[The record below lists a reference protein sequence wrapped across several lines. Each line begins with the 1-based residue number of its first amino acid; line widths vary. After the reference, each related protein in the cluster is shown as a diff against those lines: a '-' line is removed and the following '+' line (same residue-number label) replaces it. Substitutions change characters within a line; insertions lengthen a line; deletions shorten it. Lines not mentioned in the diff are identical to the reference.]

1 MSAPGWYPG
10 PQGSGLLR
18 YWDGST
24 WGPAPKKKSPWTRPP
39 MLAGLAIVCVALL
52 GGIIAMVK
60 WQAPDRVATPSSP
73 PVVPVPTIE
82 RTLPPKLA
90 RPAVCQEAPAA
101 VVDAINA
108 GFSDG
113 LHLEDAQSLDG
124 PDGSTFVGG
133 NIVRPDG
140 GPWASYQGWI
150 YLKGVA
156 YALTEDA
163 RVSGRFPDGRDVTSL
178 DYYKDQYQ
186 RLANCVINVA
196 RLRDQEPPLP
206 MQ

>member
-1 MSAPGWYPG
+1 MSAPGWYPD

-24 WGPAPKKKSPWTRPP
+24 WAPAPKKQSPWKRPP
-39 MLAGLAIVCVALL
+39 VIAGLAIACVALL

-73 PVVPVPTIE
+73 PVVSPPTIE

-90 RPAVCQEAPAA
+90 APAVCQEAPAA
-101 VVDAINA
+101 IVDIIN
-108 GFSDG
+108 GRFIG
-113 LHLEDAQSLDG
+113 GQHLEDAQSLDG
-124 PDGSTFVGG
+124 PDGSTYVGG

-140 GPWASYQGWI
+140 GPEASYEAWI
-150 YLKGVA
+150 YLNGVA
-156 YALTEDA
+156 YVLTDSA
-163 RVSGRFPDGRDVTSL
+163 RVVGRFPDGRDVTSI
-178 DYYKDQYQ
+178 DFYKDQYP

-196 RLRDQEPPLP
+196 RLRNQEPPLP
-206 MQ
+206 MR